1 MAEQFIIRVQIDDE
15 RFNAA
20 PQANRVPANSNAGVP
35 LVAAGSVALSVN
47 SQQISREYIKLSN
60 TMSANQ
66 RDISEKFA
74 QMREMGDYSSIP
86 MISEKRKKERA
97 KIGEAL
103 KPKEITPQEQIQE
116 EKPEPLLSARR
127 STSLAVATALR
138 VAQGIVSHVQHRS
151 GDRYFNRQLS
161 LGISTASTLGGLAI
175 TAAFNPALAGVAAGV
190 LVGSTVIDIVTTAA
204 NYDYDR
210 KLDTTMIHN
219 VKEVSGNISYGRR
232 GGMR

>member
-35 LVAAGSVALSVN
+35 LVAAGSVALSVS
-47 SQQISREYIKLSN
+47 SQQSSREYIKLSN
-60 TMSANQ
+60 AISAAQREMSETFAQ
-66 RDISEKFA
+66 IREISTPIISEKTEGKFA
-74 QMREMGDYSSIP
+74 EI
-86 MISEKRKKERA
+86 RK
-97 KIGEAL
+97 AL
-103 KPKEITPQEQIQE
+103 QPTQITPQEQIQE
-116 EKPEPLLSARR
+116 EKPEKLLSARR
-127 STSLAVATALR
+127 TASLSTAAALR
-138 VAQGIVSHVQHRS
+138 IAQGIVSHVQHRS